1 MRYYDEEPKIY
12 YVCQNCG
19 EHLCE
24 VDFLDPRLRSKE
36 THAMYCI
43 DCVKE
48 LLSNEENVKKMLN
61 GLEETAKELLC
72 EYYPKNE
79 EYKHMGEEEAF
90 NALYK
95 IMLDGARNE
104 DYYHG
109 NLTDDQK
116 ALNDILELFV
126 TEMEG
131 DNLLSDDYPEEYEEA
146 MDVEGFLVDEA
157 YERYLDDKYMR

>member
-1 MRYYDEEPKIY
+1 
-12 YVCQNCG
+12 
-19 EHLCE
+19 
-24 VDFLDPRLRSKE
+24 
-36 THAMYCI
+36 MYCI

-48 LLSNEENVKKMLN
+48 LLSNEENVKQMLY

-72 EYYPKNE
+72 EYYPKKE
-79 EYKHMGEEEAF
+79 EYKHMSEEEAF

-109 NLTDDQK
+109 NQTADQK

-126 TEMEG
+126 TEMDC
-131 DNLLSDDYPEEYEEA
+131 DNLLSSDYPEEYEEA

>member
-1 MRYYDEEPKIY
+1 MRYYDDEPKIY

-61 GLEETAKELLC
+61 GLEETAKELLY
-72 EYYPKNE
+72 EYYPNNE
-79 EYKHMGEEEAF
+79 EYNHMSEEEAF
-90 NALYK
+90 NALCK
-95 IMLDGARNE
+95 IMLDGAKNE

-126 TEMEG
+126 TEMDG
-131 DNLLSDDYPEEYEEA
+131 DQLSADYPEEYEEA
-146 MDVEGFLVDEA
+146 MDIEGFLVDAA